1 MTPARNTTFL
11 DEVEDDSGGNRPIL
25 EEAWPML
32 SPSGA
37 ALELR
42 HPCQPVLSQKVKS
55 SPWGKEN
62 KALTR
67 TK

>member
-55 SPWGKEN
+55 SP
-62 KALTR
+62 
-67 TK
+67 